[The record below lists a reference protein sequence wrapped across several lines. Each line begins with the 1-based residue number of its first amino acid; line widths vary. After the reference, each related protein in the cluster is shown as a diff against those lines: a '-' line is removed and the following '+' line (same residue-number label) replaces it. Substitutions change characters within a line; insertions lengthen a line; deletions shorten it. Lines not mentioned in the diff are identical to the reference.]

1 MNQILHIFRKDT
13 RRFWPE
19 IVTSLVITAAFAA
32 IYPSQWM
39 ADPPGATANEL
50 RLLANVFTVLV
61 PVSWW
66 LLIARVVHAES
77 LVGESQFWL
86 TRPYRW
92 TSLLAAKALFLLVWL
107 YAPIFL
113 AQWTLLAEAG
123 LHPEQHLPGLL
134 FELLLLT
141 AILVF
146 PLFAIA
152 AVTANF
158 ARMTLTLLGVL
169 VAYLIF
175 NFAALGLD
183 ANSYRPMVPGVD
195 RIAFNTTVAL
205 VLLLCGA
212 AVLLQYAGRRV
223 WQART
228 LLIAL
233 PILATG
239 VLTAISATDAKVDR
253 AYASATPFA
262 ISLAPDTTHPATVDL
277 FETSTDKYVH
287 IPLTL
292 SGIADGTAVQIDDAR
307 VTLTA
312 ADGQAWTS
320 PWQGIYAQRYLPGA
334 NQTEL
339 RVRIPR
345 AQFERFKSAPVM
357 LQLTLALTRLRA
369 SQVIRTT
376 FPIGD
381 IEVPNVGMCSPQS
394 ERGYPRMT
402 PGLYCRSPLHKPRLT
417 YATTAWSEASCL
429 TASPDSAHVSPAGAW
444 IGEPGPAPADPGIPS
459 VWTQDLLFNDAVV
472 HGERVYGDSRL
483 RICPGTPLTITQYTE
498 AEHGQA
504 GVAIA
509 NFKLP
514 QSRGE

>member
-1 MNQILHIFRKDT
+1 M
-13 RRFWPE
+13 
-19 IVTSLVITAAFAA
+19 
-32 IYPSQWM
+32 
-39 ADPPGATANEL
+39 
-50 RLLANVFTVLV
+50 
-61 PVSWW
+61 
-66 LLIARVVHAES
+66 
-77 LVGESQFWL
+77 
-86 TRPYRW
+86 
-92 TSLLAAKALFLLVWL
+92 
-107 YAPIFL
+107 
-113 AQWTLLAEAG
+113 
-123 LHPEQHLPGLL
+123 
-134 FELLLLT
+134 
-141 AILVF
+141 
-146 PLFAIA
+146 
-152 AVTANF
+152 
-158 ARMTLTLLGVL
+158 
-169 VAYLIF
+169 
-175 NFAALGLD
+175 
-183 ANSYRPMVPGVD
+183 
-195 RIAFNTTVAL
+195 VAL

-233 PILATG
+233 PILATC
-239 VLTAISATDAKVDR
+239 VIAAISATDARVDR
-253 AYASATPFA
+253 AYASAAPFA
-262 ISLAPDTTHPATVDL
+262 LSLAPDTTHPATVDL

-292 SGIADGTAVQIDDAR
+292 SGIAYGTAVQIDDAR

-369 SQVIRTT
+369 DQVIHTV

-417 YATTAWSEASCL
+417 YASTAWSDAPCL

-444 IGEPGPAPADPGIPS
+444 IGEASPEPADLGIAS
-459 VWTQDLLFNDAVV
+459 VWTQDLLFTNAIV
-472 HGERVYGDSRL
+472 HGQPVYGDGRWHL
-483 RICPGTPLTITQYTE
+483 CPGTPLTITQYNE
-498 AEHGQA
+498 AERGQA
-504 GVAIA
+504 RVTIA
-509 NFKLP
+509 DFTLP
-514 QSRGE
+514 QSRGD